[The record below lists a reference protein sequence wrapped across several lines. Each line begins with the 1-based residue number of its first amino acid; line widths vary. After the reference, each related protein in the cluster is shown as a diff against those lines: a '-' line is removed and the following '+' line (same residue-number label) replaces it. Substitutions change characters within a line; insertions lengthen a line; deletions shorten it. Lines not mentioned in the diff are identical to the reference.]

1 MSTRPSRR
9 FRSSGARHRV
19 SRTLAAAAAAAVLVP
34 LATIPGVLSAAA
46 ADVQHVS
53 IPGSHNTAMGC
64 ASDWDVS
71 CAQAELAQRPDGVWS
86 RTYDLPAGSY
96 EYKAALNDSWDV
108 NYGAGGAQG
117 GANIAYTTDGTKP
130 VTFFYDP
137 VTHWATNT
145 AADPIVSAIGDF
157 QTQLGCASDDQADC
171 LGAWL
176 EDPDDNGIYTAKLT
190 GLSAGTYHVRV
201 AHGLSDAEV
210 YGADGAK
217 GGAAIPFDV
226 EGGKQVVLTYTL
238 ATHALAIDV
247 TDAPVAGEAEDAAQ
261 WVDARTV
268 AVPADLAATAT
279 SWTLYSSPD
288 ASLSRDGNTISGGTA
303 IRLAADPKGLTSA
316 QLSRFPALRGY
327 VALHPTNLSRPALE
341 RALRGELRLAARDG
355 EGTLRALT
363 GVQAPGVLD
372 DVYGTSAQRRSLG
385 VTWKHGAPQL
395 ALWAPTAQDVDLL
408 LSPASGTGDPRRIP
422 AHRASDGTWTVAG
435 SPSWKNRQ
443 YRYEVT
449 VYAPTTGRIETN
461 VVTDPYSVALTT
473 NSTRSVLVDLGD
485 ASLAPAQW
493 SRTASPTLRSTSDQT
508 IYELSVRDFSA
519 GDPTVPTALR
529 GTYGA
534 FATDGDGTKHLRTLA
549 KAGLTTVHLQPTF
562 DFATVNEDRS
572 QQATPSCDLAS
583 YAPDSDQQQAC
594 VGAVAGSDA
603 YNWGYDPL
611 HYLAP
616 EGSYAVHPD
625 GGSRVA
631 EFRTMVGALHADGLR
646 VVVDEV
652 FNHTSASGQ
661 DAHSVLDR
669 VVPGYYQRLDA
680 TGAVETS
687 TCCQDVAT
695 EHTMAQKL
703 MVDSVVLWAKE
714 YKVDGFRFDL
724 MGFHSVDNMKAVR
737 AALDTLTLRKDGIDG
752 KSIYLYGE
760 GWNFG
765 AVANNAY
772 FTQAT
777 QGQLDGTGI
786 GTFNDRLR
794 DAVRGGS
801 PVDGST
807 VQQQGFGS
815 GLFTDPNGNPSYGG
829 ADAASKALLGHDED
843 LVKLGLAGNLKDYAF
858 VTSDGSMK
866 KGSEVDYNGQPAG
879 YASEPDE
886 SISYVDAH
894 DNQTL
899 FDALTLKLPRA
910 TSMAD
915 RVRMQTLS
923 LATATLSQSPSL
935 WLAGSDLLRSKSLDN
950 NSYNSGDWFNTIDWS
965 GKTNGFA
972 KGLPL
977 SGDNGSQW
985 SIMKPLLAD
994 PALNPTAKDIATA
1007 TAEAQQLLRLKRSTP
1022 LFSLGSARLVEQKLT
1037 FPATTT
1043 PGVIA
1048 MNVDDTRGKDVDRNL
1063 DGMLVVFNAGPATA
1077 TETLGALKGKGYQLS
1092 ALQRQGDDAVVKA
1105 TTWDARTGT
1114 ISVPARTV
1122 AVLTLAQ
1129 GGHGHR

>member
-1 MSTRPSRR
+1 M
-9 FRSSGARHRV
+9 
-19 SRTLAAAAAAAVLVP
+19 
-34 LATIPGVLSAAA
+34 LSASA
-46 ADVQHVS
+46 ADAQHVS
-53 IPGSHNTAMGC
+53 IPGTQNTEMGC

-71 CAQAELAQRPDGVWS
+71 CSQAELTKRPDGVWS
-86 RTYDLPAGSY
+86 GTYDLPAGSY

-117 GANIAYTTDGTKP
+117 GDNITYTTDGSKP

-145 AADPIVSAIGDF
+145 AADPIVSAVGDF
-157 QTQLGCASDDQADC
+157 QTQLGCASDDDAGC

-176 EDPDDNGIYTAKLT
+176 EDPDGNGIYTAKLT
-190 GLSAGTYHVRV
+190 GLTAGTYHVRV
-201 AHGLSDAEV
+201 AHGLSDDEV
-210 YGADGAK
+210 YGQSGAK
-217 GGAAIPFDV
+217 GGDPIPFTVDS
-226 EGGKQVVLTYTL
+226 GKQVVLTYTL

-247 TDAPVAGEAEDAAQ
+247 TDAPVAGEAEDAAP

-268 AVPADLAATAT
+268 AVPADLAADAT
-279 SWTLYSSPD
+279 TWALYSSSD
-288 ASLSRDGNTISGGTA
+288 ASLTRDGSAVSGGTK
-303 IRLAADPKGLTSA
+303 IPLTADPKGLTAA
-316 QLSRFPALRGY
+316 QLKRFPALKGY
-327 VALHPTNLSRPALE
+327 VALHPRHLSRAAVEQALQ
-341 RALRGELRLAARDG
+341 GELRLAAWDG

-363 GVQAPGVLD
+363 GVQVPGVLD
-372 DVYGTSAQRRSLG
+372 DVDGTSAQRRSLG
-385 VTWKHGAPQL
+385 VTWAHDAPQL

-408 LSPASGTGDPRRIP
+408 LYPASGTGKAQRVQ

-435 SPSWKNRQ
+435 APSWRNRQ
-443 YRYEVT
+443 YLYEVK

-461 VVTDPYSVALTT
+461 DVTDPYSVALTT
-473 NSTRSVLVDLGD
+473 NSTRSVLVDLAD
-485 ASLAPAQW
+485 RSLEPSQW
-493 SRTASPTLRSTSDQT
+493 ARTASPRAGDPTQQT

-519 GDPTVPTALR
+519 TDPTVPAALR

-534 FATDGDGTKHLRTLA
+534 FATNSDGSKHLKTLA

-572 QQATPSCDLAS
+572 QQKTPDCDLAS

-594 VGAVAGSDA
+594 VGAVTDFDA

-661 DAHSVLDR
+661 DKNSVLDK

-737 AALDTLTLRKDGIDG
+737 AALDKLTLRKDGVDG
-752 KSIYLYGE
+752 KTIYLYGE

-794 DAVRGGS
+794 DGVRGGS
-801 PVDGST
+801 PVDSST
-807 VQQQGFGS
+807 VQQQGYGS
-815 GLFTDPNGNPSYGG
+815 GLFTDPNGNPSYGT
-829 ADAASKALLGHDED
+829 ADDASKALLGHDED
-843 LVKLGLAGNLKDYAF
+843 LVKLGLSGNLKDFTF
-858 VTSDGSMK
+858 VTSDGTTK

-899 FDALTLKLPRA
+899 FDALTLKLPQV

-950 NSYNSGDWFNTIDWS
+950 NSYNSGDWFNAIDWS
-965 GKTNGFA
+965 GKTNGFG

-994 PALNPTAKDIATA
+994 KALNPTAKDIATA
-1007 TAEAQQLLRLKRSTP
+1007 TDQAQQLLRLKRSTP
-1022 LFSLGSARLVEQKLT
+1022 LFSLGSAKIVEQKLT
-1037 FPATTT
+1037 FPATAT

-1063 DGMLVVFNAGPATA
+1063 DGVLVVFNAGTTTA
-1077 TETLGALKGKGYQLS
+1077 TETLSALKGKGYVLS
-1092 ALQRQGDDAVVKA
+1092 TLQRQGDDPVVKR

-1114 ISVPARTV
+1114 VSVPARTV
-1122 AVLTLAQ
+1122 AVLTLAEPRGGHGGHGNR

>member
-1 MSTRPSRR
+1 M
-9 FRSSGARHRV
+9 
-19 SRTLAAAAAAAVLVP
+19 AAVAVLVP
-34 LATIPGVLSAAA
+34 LVAVPGVLSASA
-46 ADVQHVS
+46 ADAQHVS

-71 CAQAELAQRPDGVWS
+71 CAQAELTQRPDGVWS

-108 NYGAGGAQG
+108 SYGVGGAQG
-117 GANIAYTTDGTKP
+117 GGNIPYTTDGAKP

-145 AADPIVSAIGDF
+145 AADPIVSAVGDF
-157 QTQLGCASDDQADC
+157 QTQLGCASADQADC

-176 EDPDDNGIYTAKLT
+176 EDPDGNGIYTTTLDGLT
-190 GLSAGTYHVRV
+190 AGTYHVRV

-210 YGADGAK
+210 YGADGVQ

-226 EGGKQVVLTYTL
+226 EAGKQVVLTYTL

-247 TDAPVAGEAEDAAQ
+247 TDAPAAGQAEDAAQ

-268 AVPADLAATAT
+268 AVPADLAAGATA
-279 SWTLYSSPD
+279 WALYSSPD
-288 ASLSRDGNTISGGTA
+288 ASLARDGSTITGGTK
-303 IRLAADPKGLTSA
+303 ISLTADPKGLTAS
-316 QLSRFPALRGY
+316 QLKRFPALKGY
-327 VALHPTNLSRPALE
+327 VALHPRGLSRAALE
-341 RALRGELRLAARDG
+341 TTLKGELRLAAWGAD
-355 EGTLRALT
+355 GTLAALT
-363 GVQAPGVLD
+363 GVQVPGVLD
-372 DVYGTSAQRRSLG
+372 DVYGTSAQRRGLG
-385 VTWKHGAPQL
+385 VAWKHGAPQL

-408 LSPASGTGDPRRIP
+408 LYPASGTGDARRVP

-435 SPSWKNRQ
+435 SPSWTNRQ
-443 YRYEVT
+443 YLYEVK

-461 VVTDPYSVALTT
+461 DVTDPYSVALTT
-473 NSTRSVLVDLGD
+473 NSTRSVLVDLAD
-485 ASLAPAQW
+485 RSLAPARW
-493 SRTASPTLRSTSDQT
+493 ARTASPRLASTTDQT

-519 GDPTVPTALR
+519 TDPTVPAALR
-529 GTYGA
+529 GTYDA
-534 FATDGDGTKHLRTLA
+534 FATNSDGTKHLKTLA

-562 DFATVNEDRS
+562 DFATVNEDRA
-572 QQATPSCDLAS
+572 QQATPDCDLAS
-583 YAPDSDQQQAC
+583 YPADSDQQQAC

-603 YNWGYDPL
+603 SNWGYDPL
-611 HYLAP
+611 HFLAP

-652 FNHTSASGQ
+652 FNHTDASGQ

-680 TGAVETS
+680 TGSVETS

-724 MGFHSVDNMKAVR
+724 MGFHSVDTMKAVR
-737 AALDTLTLRKDGIDG
+737 AALDELTLRKDGVDG

-801 PVDGST
+801 PVDSST
-807 VQQQGFGS
+807 SQQQGFGS
-815 GLFTDPNGNPSYGG
+815 GLFTDPNGNPSYGT
-829 ADAASKALLGHDED
+829 ADDASQALLGHDED
-843 LVKLGLAGNLKDYAF
+843 LVKLGLAGNLKDF
-858 VTSDGSMK
+858 TLVTSDGTTK

-899 FDALTLKLPRA
+899 FDTLTMKLPQA
-910 TSMAD
+910 TSMAA

-950 NSYNSGDWFNTIDWS
+950 NSYDSGDWFNAIDWS
-965 GKTNGFA
+965 GRTNGFG

-985 SIMKPLLAD
+985 PIMKPLLAD
-994 PALNPTAKDIATA
+994 AALKPSAADIATA
-1007 TAEAQQLLRLKRSTP
+1007 TDEAQQLLRLKRSTP
-1022 LFSLGSARLVEQKLT
+1022 LFSLGSSRLIEQKLT
-1037 FPATTT
+1037 FPVTTT

-1048 MNVDDTRGKDVDRNL
+1048 MSLDDTGGKDVDRNL
-1063 DGMLVVFNAGPATA
+1063 DGALVVLNAGTTTA
-1077 TETLGALKGKGYQLS
+1077 TETLGALQGKGYVLS
-1092 ALQRQGDDAVVKA
+1092 AVQRQGDDPVVKG

-1114 ISVPARTV
+1114 VSVPARTV
-1122 AVLTLAQ
+1122 AVLTLAEQ
-1129 GGHGHR
+1129 PGGHGHR